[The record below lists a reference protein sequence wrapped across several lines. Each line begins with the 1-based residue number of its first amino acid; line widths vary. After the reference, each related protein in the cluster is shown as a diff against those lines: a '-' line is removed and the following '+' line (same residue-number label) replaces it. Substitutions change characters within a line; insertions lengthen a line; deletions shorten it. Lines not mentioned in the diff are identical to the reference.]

1 MKNVF
6 MFVLILFVLSSG
18 IECTTEEDEGV
29 KYADK
34 CEGLTVLIFFYINW
48 LIVYNNLK
56 FYLIFAVCKVVAI
69 ELQSKLDETGKT
81 NDALE
86 IGYSVDDVA
95 PKKKIDYKKS

>member
-48 LIVYNNLK
+48 LIVYNN
-56 FYLIFAVCKVVAI
+56 
-69 ELQSKLDETGKT
+69 
-81 NDALE
+81 
-86 IGYSVDDVA
+86 
-95 PKKKIDYKKS
+95 